1 MVSSA
6 SIAAMAVSLIVS
18 LALPAAFLWYFL
30 ARFKVSLKVV
40 GVGALMFV
48 VSALVLERLMHAYF
62 LQWNSATAQFLQ
74 NPWAFAAYGSIAAG
88 VFEESGRYVA
98 FKFFLK
104 RFRGWQDG
112 IAYGIGHGGIEAIL
126 IGVLANVSNIATS
139 VLIDT
144 GAYGAIIAKTPA
156 AQAATMQMIQRML
169 SSTPSEFFLVGGFE
183 RAMAFLL
190 QVALSVLVLYGVKQ
204 GRVYVLLLA
213 IVLHA
218 IVDFPAALAQKGVLG
233 LWGPEAAALAA
244 GILGAVFIARSK
256 RLFENGAPAAAG

>member
-6 SIAAMAVSLIVS
+6 SIAAMAFSLVVS

-30 ARFKVSLKVV
+30 ARFKISLKVV

-74 NPWAFAAYGSIAAG
+74 NPWAFAVYGGVAAG

-98 FKFFLK
+98 FKFLLK
-104 RFRGWQDG
+104 RFRAWHDG

-126 IGVLANVSNIATS
+126 IGVLANVSNIAS
-139 VLIDT
+139 SILIDT
-144 GAYGAIIAKTPA
+144 GAFAAIIAKAPA
-156 AQAATMQMIQRML
+156 DQVAKMQTIQRLL
-169 SSTPSEFFLVGGFE
+169 SSTPSEFFLIGGYE

-204 GRVYVLLLA
+204 GKVHVLLLA

-218 IVDFPAALAQKGVLG
+218 IVDFPSALAQKGAVG
-233 LWGPEAAALAA
+233 LWVPEGMALAA
-244 GILGAVFIARSK
+244 GLLGAIFIARSK
-256 RLFENGAPAAAG
+256 RLFENGAPATAG